1 MAVAPTNTLKPQ
13 LLVLKE
19 GDFVFEEGDE
29 AIFAYVLTEGEIEIL
44 QTVKGEPHVLG
55 KVEKGTVF
63 GEMAIID
70 GFPRSASAR
79 AATECKVQEV
89 GHKEFINYISKKPDA
104 AFSIMTRLSG
114 FVRSADKQASKNL
127 LFASND
133 GNNEEENDQKNDQ
146 TDKVAV
152 HNFEDTESIYSKP
165 PSKPVIITA
174 VSLLLFTLCMVIWSY
189 FSFVDK
195 TVATRGKFTNTAPNI
210 EIQSTGSSFIEELNL
225 ERGQHVSKG
234 ETIAKL
240 DGTVVNA
247 NLKIV
252 KDKINAV
259 KNKIL
264 RLGIQKKS
272 ILNET
277 LEKDSYGQLDK
288 INADILNN
296 HFDEYMIKMK
306 TFSSDLLR
314 IDKEIA
320 SMSKDQKLLR
330 DQLQIKI
337 KIEEGKKNLFK
348 KNVGSL
354 IDTLNSTDQRISM
367 SRQLQSIVSNIEK
380 QEMQKITIADQTKS
394 FITEKLTGIAEEL
407 SSLNDQLLQ
416 QNEEL
421 IKNELEKSNL
431 HIKSPVEGIVLNLP
445 TVTVGSLLNK
455 GESIVTLVRT
465 GLPLVLEIDI
475 DPKDAS
481 DVFTGDPV
489 SIKVDALPFQQ
500 FGDIEGTLVYVSDD
514 TVEESLQGESGAFYR
529 GRVDVED
536 SEILGLPE
544 DFDLTPGMLASAD
557 LKVGKRRLI
566 TYFTNPILKSLSSAM
581 REPD

>member
-1 MAVAPTNTLKPQ
+1 MYKRQ
-13 LLVLKE
+13 
-19 GDFVFEEGDE
+19 
-29 AIFAYVLTEGEIEIL
+29 
-44 QTVKGEPHVLG
+44 
-55 KVEKGTVF
+55 
-63 GEMAIID
+63 
-70 GFPRSASAR
+70 
-79 AATECKVQEV
+79 
-89 GHKEFINYISKKPDA
+89 
-104 AFSIMTRLSG
+104 
-114 FVRSADKQASKNL
+114 
-127 LFASND
+127 
-133 GNNEEENDQKNDQ
+133 
-146 TDKVAV
+146 
-152 HNFEDTESIYSKP
+152 
-165 PSKPVIITA
+165 
-174 VSLLLFTLCMVIWSY
+174 
-189 FSFVDK
+189 
-195 TVATRGKFTNTAPNI
+195 
-210 EIQSTGSSFIEELNL
+210 
-225 ERGQHVSKG
+225 
-234 ETIAKL
+234 
-240 DGTVVNA
+240 
-247 NLKIV
+247 
-252 KDKINAV
+252 
-259 KNKIL
+259 
-264 RLGIQKKS
+264 
-272 ILNET
+272 
-277 LEKDSYGQLDK
+277 
-288 INADILNN
+288 
-296 HFDEYMIKMK
+296 
-306 TFSSDLLR
+306 
-314 IDKEIA
+314 
-320 SMSKDQKLLR
+320 
-330 DQLQIKI
+330 I
-337 KIEEGKKNLFK
+337 KIEEGKKKLFE

-380 QEMQKITIADQTKS
+380 QEMQKISIADQIKS
-394 FITEKLTGIAEEL
+394 FVTEKLAGIAEEL

-421 IKNELEKSNL
+421 IKNELERRNL

-529 GRVDVED
+529 GRVDVAD

>member
-104 AFSIMTRLSG
+104 AFTIMTRLSG

-174 VSLLLFTLCMVIWSY
+174 VSLLLFTLCMVIWSS

-225 ERGQHVSKG
+225 ERGQHVSQG

-264 RLGIQKKS
+264 RLEIQKKS

-288 INADILNN
+288 INADILKN

-320 SMSKDQKLLR
+320 SMSKDQKLMS

-380 QEMQKITIADQTKS
+380 QEMQKITIADQIKS
-394 FITEKLTGIAEEL
+394 FITEKLAGIAEEL

-566 TYFTNPILKSLSSAM
+566 TYFTNPILKSLSTAM

>member
-13 LLVLKE
+13 LLVLKK

-29 AIFAYVLTEGEIEIL
+29 AVFAYVLIEGAIEIV
-44 QTVKGEPHVLG
+44 QTIKGEQQVLG

-104 AFSIMTRLSG
+104 AFTIMTRLSG

-127 LFASND
+127 LFASNA

-174 VSLLLFTLCMVIWSY
+174 VSLLLFTLCMVIWSS

-195 TVATRGKFTNTAPNI
+195 TVATRGKFSNTAPNI

-225 ERGQHVSKG
+225 DRGQHVKKG
-234 ETIAKL
+234 ETIAIL

-252 KDKINAV
+252 EDKINAV

-264 RLGIQKKS
+264 RLEIQKKS

-314 IDKEIA
+314 IDKEID
-320 SMSKDQKLLR
+320 SMSKDQELLR

-337 KIEEGKKNLFK
+337 KIEEGKKNLFE

-380 QEMQKITIADQTKS
+380 QKMQKITIADQIKS
-394 FITEKLTGIAEEL
+394 FVTEKLTGIAEEL

-514 TVEESLQGESGAFYR
+514 TVEESLQGESGAYYR

-566 TYFTNPILKSLSSAM
+566 TYFTNPILKSLSTAM

>member
-1 MAVAPTNTLKPQ
+1 MAVVPTNTLKPQ

-29 AIFAYVLTEGEIEIL
+29 AIFAYVLTDGEIEIL

-89 GHKEFINYISKKPDA
+89 GHKEFIDYISKKPDA
-104 AFSIMTRLSG
+104 AFTIMTRLSG

-133 GNNEEENDQKNDQ
+133 EKSEEDDQNNDQ

-152 HNFEDTESIYSKP
+152 HNFEDTESIYSRP
-165 PSKPVIITA
+165 PSKPVITTA
-174 VSLLLFTLCMVIWSY
+174 VSLLLFTFFMVIWSSL
-189 FSFVDK
+189 SFVDK
-195 TVATRGKFTNTAPNI
+195 TVSTRGKFTNTAPNI

-247 NLKIV
+247 NLQIV

-264 RLGIQKKS
+264 RLEIQKQS
-272 ILNET
+272 IINET
-277 LEKDSYGQLDK
+277 LEKGSYAQLDK
-288 INADILNN
+288 INADILNK

-314 IDKEIA
+314 IDNEIA
-320 SMSKDQKLLR
+320 SMSKDQKLMS

-337 KIEEGKKNLFK
+337 KIEEGKKKLFE

-367 SRQLQSIVSNIEK
+367 SRQLQSVVSNIEK
-380 QEMQKITIADQTKS
+380 LKMEKITITDQIKS
-394 FITEKLTGIAEEL
+394 YVTEKLAGIAEEL

-421 IKNELEKSNL
+421 IKNELERRNL

-500 FGDIEGTLVYVSDD
+500 FGDIDGTLVYVSDD

-566 TYFTNPILKSLSSAM
+566 TYFTNPILKSLSTAM